1 MKINPDDPKLTAYAL
16 GELDK
21 AERAAIEAELEKSF
35 ACQRAVEEI
44 RETAALLEKKLAAEE
59 LPGLAFAQ
67 QRKIENQL
75 KESAGRPA
83 LSFWRILFY
92 GGVSVATACLIAAM
106 LLPGLSRSKNKE
118 QQLAKNQSVNP
129 QVVTQSAPPAPPVA
143 TKPAPVEAR
152 PVGPV
157 ATPPVRA
164 SSSGIAT
171 PKTDQGPAPA
181 PISAPTVTFA
191 QSAPAVTPPDNNP
204 TAPLP
209 GMKADSDAS
218 ANPPNGVSAGLNLNA
233 VAVAKAGIDTPIA
246 SPSPP
251 PQSVSGAVALN
262 EVNDSSGGLSRGGR
276 GGTGGNFGGGGRGG
290 GGGGFGGG
298 GGRGRGATANY
309 YYNFPG
315 ESREVINDSLDQIVI
330 VDGKSSGEVPV
341 LGVSPV
347 LGRLFQSNSRTDT
360 AAYPHLIENSFL
372 TALNHPLSTFSIDVD
387 TASYANVRRFLNE
400 GRMPPPDAV
409 RIEEMVNYF
418 KYNYPPPRGE
428 DPFAANIEI
437 AGCPWN
443 SGHRLVRIGLKGREI
458 AQDKRPPSNFV
469 FLIDVSGSMQPPE
482 RLPLI
487 KQALRQL
494 VKKMT
499 ENDRVAIVVYASD
512 AGIKLESTSCSQKEK
527 ILQAIDELDAGGSTA
542 GAAGIQT
549 AYGVAQENFIKG
561 GVNRVLL
568 CTDGDFNVG
577 ITDQGQL
584 VKMIQDKAKSGVS
597 LTTLGVGT
605 DNYKDALMQKLADK
619 GNGNYAYLDTLEEA
633 QKVLIDQM
641 SGTLVTIAKDVKIQI
656 EFNPAQVSAYRLI
669 GYEKRMLR
677 KEDFN
682 NDAKDAGEIGAGHTV
697 TALYEI
703 VPAGGELRAGEVDD
717 LKYQHPA
724 EEKPER
730 YVSDASKEL
739 LTLKLRYKQPDGDK
753 SRLLEFPVT
762 DNGKRFNNA
771 STDFKFA
778 AAVAEFG
785 MLLRDSEFKGSSSY
799 GAVLEL
805 AGEAKGADAEG
816 YRSEFLNLVRKARGL
831 QQ

>member
-1 MKINPDDPKLTAYAL
+1 MKITPDDPKLTAYAL

-44 RETAALLEKKLAAEE
+44 RETAALLQKKLAAEE
-59 LPGLAFAQ
+59 LPELAFAQ

-75 KESAGRPA
+75 KESADRPKQ
-83 LSFWRILFY
+83 SSWRILLY
-92 GGVSVATACLIAAM
+92 GGLSAAAACLIATM
-106 LLPGLSRSKNKE
+106 LLPALSNSKHPAQQVALNSQ
-118 QQLAKNQSVNP
+118 QQLHELTK
-129 QVVTQSAPPAPPVA
+129 SAPPAPAVAMTPAPPEPMLKNPVVIQPVQA
-143 TKPAPVEAR
+143 STPIAPTPKPDVKKVEPAPVQASSPTTVE
-152 PVGPV
+152 
-157 ATPPVRA
+157 PPVLA
-164 SSSGIAT
+164 LTPVNQTKSGKVDGMELYKSLSTASPASETVVALEAKTSSWDPAGTDGAKSSS
-171 PKTDQGPAPA
+171 APQT
-181 PISAPTVTFA
+181 S
-191 QSAPAVTPPDNNP
+191 
-204 TAPLP
+204 
-209 GMKADSDAS
+209 SDT
-218 ANPPNGVSAGLNLNA
+218 L
-233 VAVAKAGIDTPIA
+233 
-246 SPSPP
+246 
-251 PQSVSGAVALN
+251 ALN
-262 EVNDSSGGLSRGGR
+262 RPNIVIPAGVAASGGGGR
-276 GGTGGNFGGGGRGG
+276 GGRAGG

-298 GGRGRGATANY
+298 GGGRSANSIY
-309 YYNFPG
+309 TSPG
-315 ESREVINDSLDQIVI
+315 NSRVVINDSLDQIVI
-330 VDGKSSGEVPV
+330 VERERSADVPV
-341 LGVSPV
+341 LGDIP
-347 LGRLFQSNSRTDT
+347 LQGRLFRSAGGRQTDT

-443 SGHRLVRIGLKGREI
+443 PGHRLVRIGLKGREI

-482 RLPLI
+482 RLPLV
-487 KQALRQL
+487 KQALHQL

-499 ENDRVAIVVYASD
+499 ENDRVAIVVYASEV
-512 AGIKLESTSCSQKEK
+512 GIKLQSTPCSQKEK
-527 ILQAIDELDAGGSTA
+527 ILEAIDELDAGGSTA

-549 AYGVAQENFIKG
+549 AYGVAQEHFIKG

-584 VKMIQDKAKSGVS
+584 VKMIQDKARSGVS

-656 EFNPAQVSAYRLI
+656 EFNPARVSAYRLI

-703 VPAGGELRAGEVDD
+703 VPAGGEIRGGEVDD

-730 YVSDASKEL
+730 YVSDGNKEL

-762 DNGKRFNNA
+762 DNGRRFNNA

-778 AAVAEFG
+778 AAMAEFG

-805 AGEAKGADAEG
+805 AGEAKGADEEG

-831 QQ
+831 QP